1 MKSGRGLWGGHR
13 VGAGVLGGLIL
24 GLTLGLTGCHH
35 QTQTAYA
42 PAPPAVSA
50 TPPGYERSPV
60 TGTVTPTSPRAGAG
74 FFDDTNGRPVFTET
88 GTATW
93 YYARVHTGSDGV
105 RYESSAPTAAHK
117 TLPLGSTVRVT
128 NLDTGQSALVRITD
142 RGPFAKG
149 RVMDMSEVVA
159 KEIGMYRAGVAHVKV
174 EAFAHPGADPLGRWC
189 VQTGP
194 FTAVKDALDLKEALV
209 ERYHGARVAEFTG
222 QTGYWVRIDP
232 VTRGKPEAAVIADWI
247 GSPDAQTTSYVVRI
261 N

>member
-1 MKSGRGLWGGHR
+1 MSFWRWRRVR
-13 VGAGVLGGLIL
+13 VGLLGGLTVL
-24 GLTLGLTGCHH
+24 LAGCHH
-35 QTQTAYA
+35 QSRTAYA
-42 PAPPAVSA
+42 PPPPGVGPTVSGGSPMA
-50 TPPGYERSPV
+50 PGYERSPV
-60 TGTVTPTSPRAGAG
+60 TGTVTPVSPRVGSG
-74 FFDDTNGRPVFTET
+74 FFDDTHGQPVFTET
-88 GTATW
+88 GMATW

-105 RYESSAPTAAHK
+105 RYDGAAPTAAHK

-159 KEIGMYRAGVAHVKV
+159 KEIGMYRAGVARIRV

-194 FTAVKDALDLKEALV
+194 FAAVGDALDLKEALV
-209 ERYHGARVAEFTG
+209 AKYRGARVAEFTG

-232 VTRGKPEAAVIADWI
+232 VTRGRQEAASIADWI
-247 GSPDAQTTSYVVRI
+247 GAPDAKTSSYVVRI